1 MKIKTVLLIALIV
14 LAISCKS
21 EENKT
26 NEETRME
33 RVISVHDEMMPKMGT
48 IGKLISALEQKADS
62 TASTAGEPY
71 KFAQDDLED
80 AYTYMMDWMKGFG
93 DRFDSDE
100 IMNGKAL
107 SKQKGAWLIEEEEKV
122 TIMRDMINNSI
133 TNAEALLKDKN
144 ED

>member
-33 RVISVHDEMMPKMGT
+33 HVISVHNEMMPKMGT
-48 IGKLISALEQKADS
+48 IGKLISALEQKAD
-62 TASTAGEPY
+62 STAGEPY

-107 SKQKGAWLIEEEEKV
+107 IKQKGAWLIEEEEKV

>member
-1 MKIKTVLLIALIV
+1 MKIKTILLIALIV

-62 TASTAGEPY
+62 TAREPY
-71 KFAQDDLED
+71 KFAQDDLEN

-107 SKQKGAWLIEEEEKV
+107 SKQKEAWLIEEEEKV

>member
-1 MKIKTVLLIALIV
+1 MKIKTVILIALIV
-14 LAISCKS
+14 HTISCKS
-21 EENKT
+21 EEKKT

-48 IGKLISALEQKADS
+48 IGKLIRALEQKAD
-62 TASTAGEPY
+62 STAGEPY
-71 KFAQDDLED
+71 KFAQDDLEN

-107 SKQKGAWLIEEEEKV
+107 SKQKEAWLIEEEEKV